1 MLQADTVQLLCLT
14 AASGVP
20 LFSRG
25 SSKQLPFSVI
35 GSLNGV
41 HMFGAGQG
49 TVLSSCETERGSRVV
64 WRVFQDSLMLIAVS
78 GGGNK
83 ALSELHLRRLLENTW
98 NCMVLVL
105 GRDELA
111 NVRNVERLKRELR
124 SCYRLIDR
132 LLERGGEDQGFMG
145 DLTHCADCLVPAQP
159 GILQETLDS
168 FTQAADSEFG
178 CLLIRGRVAVATD
191 KWLRLAPQEVILLST
206 LANSLSG
213 VTSCDYPVFLPQGSP
228 TVAHRLLC
236 FQLLPSA
243 VVCVLCGPSPS
254 LHRVES
260 ELVGS
265 FWSPLVETLR
275 GCLEQAERSSL
286 PPSVSLRWDI
296 QALLVIN
303 RETRRSVVASSRA
316 SSQNPSEA
324 PPLSSPARRWELLRH
339 FYTFAVTRYFTSEEV
354 TTSPTLPA
362 TPATPAAPATQAS
375 STPATPHESLHE
387 DFSKGFTHQPTQ
399 CYLVTDECKCYGLQ
413 TPQHQLYLL
422 TDLSVPTFALRSVAT
437 LTLSAV
443 TGATGF

>member
-1 MLQADTVQLLCLT
+1 MLQAETVQLLCLT

-49 TVLSSCETERGSRVV
+49 ALLSSCETEQGSRVV

-78 GGGNK
+78 GSGNN
-83 ALSELHLRRLLENTW
+83 AVSELHLRRLLENTW

-105 GRDELA
+105 GQDELA
-111 NVRNVERLKRELR
+111 NMRNVERLKRELR

-145 DLTHCADCLVPAQP
+145 DLTHCADCLLPSQPA
-159 GILQETLDS
+159 ILQQALDS
-168 FTQAADSEFG
+168 FTQAANSEFG
-178 CLLIRGRVAVATD
+178 CLLIQGRVALATE
-191 KWLRLAPQEVILLST
+191 KWWRLAPQEVVLLSV
-206 LANSLSG
+206 LVNLLSG

-260 ELVGS
+260 ELVGC
-265 FWSPLVETLR
+265 FWSPVVETLR
-275 GCLEQAERSSL
+275 GCLEQAERSPL
-286 PPSVSLRWDI
+286 PPSVSLRWDV
-296 QALLVIN
+296 QALLLIN
-303 RETRRSVVASSRA
+303 RETRRSVVACPRA
-316 SSQNPSEA
+316 RSHTSSEA
-324 PPLSSPARRWELLRH
+324 PPLFSPARRWELLRH
-339 FYTFAVTRYFTSEEV
+339 LYTFAVTRYFTSEEAP
-354 TTSPTLPA
+354 TSPD
-362 TPATPAAPATQAS
+362 S
-375 STPATPHESLHE
+375 STSTTAHESLHE
-387 DFSKGFTHQPTQ
+387 EFSGGFTHQPVQ

-437 LTLSAV
+437 HTLNAV
-443 TGATGF
+443 TATTGF